1 MKKSTFNPALFWAVA
16 QFASTEEARYYLNG
30 VAIQAHPKKGV
41 LLIATD
47 GHRMVTAHDP
57 EGFTPQDIIV
67 SVHTGYNTAMQA
79 KNGLIKAAKLK
90 APIHYA
96 EERAGAVM
104 AVDIEAD
111 SVSITVAG
119 ETVFMA
125 DKVLVDGTFPDWRR
139 IRPRGPFDGACTG
152 FNPKYLGEFYK
163 VAGLD
168 IGSLEKGFVGN
179 GSKRGIFLNTMD
191 ETSPAEILFG
201 DGLPFYGV
209 LMPMRI
215 SDSQCAA
222 PAWLA
227 G

>member
-1 MKKSTFNPALFWAVA
+1 MTKATFNPALFWAVA
-16 QFASTEEARYYLNG
+16 QFASTEEVRYYLNG
-30 VAIQAHPKKGV
+30 VAVQAHPEKGV

-57 EGFTPQDIIV
+57 EGYTPQDIIV

-79 KNGLIKAAKLK
+79 KNGLVKAAKLK
-90 APIHYA
+90 PPVGDSA
-96 EERAGAVM
+96 RAIM
-104 AVDIEAD
+104 TVDIEAD

-119 ETVFMA
+119 ETVFA
-125 DKVLVDGTFPDWRR
+125 ACKVLVDGTFPDWQR

-152 FNPKYLGEFYK
+152 FSAKYLGEFHK

-179 GSKRGIFLNTMD
+179 GSKRGIFINTMD
-191 ETSPAEILFG
+191 AGSPAEILFG
-201 DGLPFYGV
+201 DSLPFYGV

-215 SDSQCAA
+215 SDTQCAA
-222 PAWLA
+222 PKWLDA
-227 G
+227 